1 MESQAYLVRLLQSR
15 YYWLPVVLFWLLLV
29 AISLFWNLQR
39 LDAEVRDIALERGRI
54 MYQMVH
60 QTKINPLLMQNDP
73 EIFKRQV
80 MEDIGYR
87 AVSIKPMN
95 PENLADDWETKA
107 LAGFSQRQDFRFER
121 QDLQGVPHFRYI
133 GPVFVQKNCLP
144 CHGYEGIKVGDLRGG
159 ISVDVNA
166 RPIYEA
172 QATNRY
178 WVMFTHLGSF
188 LLLAGSSTFLLG
200 QLRRQW
206 KLQTEIRDRL
216 KQQEAFLTSIT
227 QTMGEGCVVVDREG
241 VITFVNQESEWIL
254 GWEAEEM
261 IGKPWRELVAL
272 DQPTAESEVGS
283 VLHQTLRDGMLRR
296 GEDKHLLHKDGLVIP
311 VAFSVSALSDGA
323 LINGAVITFNDI
335 SERKRNEEE
344 RRQLERQL
352 NQTHKMEAVGQLAGG
367 IAHEI
372 NTPIQYVG
380 ENMRFMQE
388 AFSDI
393 DTLLDSFKTLMHEA
407 ESNDLLTPQV
417 EKVKEIMEEVDFDYL
432 KEEMPK
438 TIEQSLTGAEQV
450 ARIVLAMKEFA
461 HPGSRQ
467 MAPADI
473 NKIVT
478 NTLAVS
484 RNEWKYVAET
494 ELELDPDLPEVLCL
508 GGEISQVLM
517 NLIVNAAHAIEHA
530 EKEEKGKITLSSSL
544 QDGLVEVRVSDNG
557 TGIPESVR
565 ESVFNPFFTTKDVG
579 KGTGQGLAIAQDIV
593 VGKHQGQL
601 FFETETGQGTT
612 FIMRLPIS
620 QPEALA
626 AEA

>member
-1 MESQAYLVRLLQSR
+1 MESQAFLVRLLQSR

-39 LDAEVRDIALERGRI
+39 LDDEVRDIALERGRI
-54 MYQMVH
+54 MFQMVR

-95 PENLADDWETKA
+95 QENLADDWETKA

-261 IGKPWRELVAL
+261 IGKPWRELVSL
-272 DQPTAESEVGS
+272 DQPTAESEAGS
-283 VLHQTLRDGMLRR
+283 VLNQTLRDGMLRR
-296 GEDKHLLHKDGLVIP
+296 GEDQHLLHKDGLVIP

-323 LINGAVITFNDI
+323 LIDGAVLTFNDI

-344 RRQLERQL
+344 RSQLERQL

-372 NTPIQYVG
+372 NTPIQYVR

-393 DTLLDSFKTLMHEA
+393 DTLLDSFQTLMHEV
-407 ESNDLLTPQV
+407 ESNGLLTPQV
-417 EKVKEIMEEVDFDYL
+417 EKIKEIMEEVDFDYL
-432 KEEMPK
+432 REEMPK

-530 EKEEKGKITLSSSL
+530 GKEEKGKITLSSSL

-601 FFETETGQGTT
+601 FFETEMGQGTT

>member
-39 LDAEVRDIALERGRI
+39 LDDEVRDIALERGRI

-60 QTKINPLLMQNDP
+60 QTKINPLLMKNDP

-87 AVSIKPMN
+87 AVATKPMN
-95 PENLADDWETKA
+95 PENLADAWETKA

-188 LLLAGSSTFLLG
+188 LLLAGSTTFLLG

-344 RRQLERQL
+344 RSQLERQL

-601 FFETETGQGTT
+601 FFETPG
-612 FIMRLPIS
+612 RLEVRLTLYIF
-620 QPEALA
+620 
-626 AEA
+626 